1 MMLLRDL
8 LFSFSVSMLAAQAG
22 AAPAPVALPAAAPVK
37 PERTSLP
44 ARLIAAQQEKA
55 PASAA
60 TDQDGLPVVLLGLA
74 LLLIRGRG
82 QRSSAAP
89 WQAIPVE
96 QDMAALA
103 APQPAAP
110 QPAAP
115 RPAATSSTTCRPPSS
130 RSASTMPGCGQPS
143 TVKPA

>member
-22 AAPAPVALPAAAPVK
+22 AAPAPVALPAAASVK

-103 APQPAAP
+103 APQPAA
-110 QPAAP
+110 
-115 RPAATSSTTCRPPSS
+115 TSSTTCRPPSS